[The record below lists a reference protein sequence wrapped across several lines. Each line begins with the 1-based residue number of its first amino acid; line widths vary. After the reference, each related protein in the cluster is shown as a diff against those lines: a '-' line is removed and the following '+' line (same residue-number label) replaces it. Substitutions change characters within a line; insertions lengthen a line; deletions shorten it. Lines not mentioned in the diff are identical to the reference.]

1 MKPLSKWWL
10 LLLLVP
16 LLVLF
21 SACTPTPNCAVN
33 YTVTKEEDTND
44 GVCSNLDCSLRE
56 AVLNANSCPGPH
68 TITLP
73 AGSYSL
79 TIPGI
84 DEDAS
89 ETGDL
94 DITKDLTII
103 GIGAPSINGNI
114 DRSFHIHSP
123 AMVTLDGIWLAN
135 GTAILG
141 GGLVNE
147 SELYLSSFTCNY
159 NSVEIPPGGMGDA
172 RGGCIFN
179 AGDLTIL
186 GGQFLANTAGY
197 GGAIYNYENSSLI
210 IENSDFTG
218 NEADHLGGAIWNG
231 LNADLDINGASF
243 RLNESDLHGGGIWN
257 HGNLEGVDLYFEENQ
272 AAGNGGG
279 VFAWTDS
286 FTTFTNTWLTLNTAD
301 LGGGLYNDNG
311 MVHFY
316 ESGLTANTA
325 TGGAGGGVY
334 NLGPAPPAGL
344 LMKNVTVSNNT
355 ATGGLG
361 GAGIYN
367 NSNFDLRF
375 ITVADNN
382 PEGIRIDGG
391 AEIKIRSSALSN
403 NVGGNCI
410 GIPPDSLDYNI
421 ENDGSCAFSGPHDLP
436 ATDPLLEPLAANGG
450 MAPSHALGVG
460 SPAIDTGVPDLCI
473 AYDQNGTTRPQGP
486 WCDRGA
492 HENIYTKGI
501 IRGWTYIDDNDNS
514 IRDPG
519 EGSVTGAL
527 LILKE
532 GPCPGVSD
540 IITVESESAG
550 FYEIFEIDPGDYCL
564 VPSPLQ
570 QSADPTSMDLTIMEG
585 SILEDINFRYML
597 RVPDTSASGLVWH
610 DLCAVPHDTPATPP
624 PGCVDLG
631 GGSLGAN
638 GIYDP
643 GVDRITKRHI
653 NKKLM
658 SPEELG
664 NGVYVLSQQEIE
676 ILNLTLVEQG
686 HAKPYF
692 KNSDIEQYYCN
703 HTPTKYV
710 LYLTRDMEIGNFPNL
725 YKHVDFYRK
734 VIDNRSRDRGE
745 MQAALK
751 MDKWWVIFAARN
763 EKIFLSEKIVCPQ
776 RSDKNT
782 FGYNDVS
789 WYGGTD
795 IYFITKRNP
804 DVNLKFILA
813 ILNSSLYYLWFYY
826 RGKRK
831 GNNLELLY
839 QPLSEVPIPNMDQKM
854 IEQITAKID
863 EILSLKG
870 LTASEERK
878 TRKVNLVREI
888 DQLIYGYFNL
898 SDEEISIIEESR
910 GR

>member
-10 LLLLVP
+10 LLLLVS
-16 LLVLF
+16 LLLLF

-73 AGSYSL
+73 AGSYTL

-84 DEDAS
+84 DEDAG

-103 GIGAPSINGNI
+103 GISAPSINGNI

-123 AMVTLDGIWLAN
+123 AMVTMDGIWLAN

-141 GGLVNE
+141 GGLINE
-147 SELYLSSFTCNY
+147 SELYLNSFTCNY

-197 GGAIYNYENSSLI
+197 GGAIYNYDNASLI
-210 IENSDFTG
+210 IENSAFTG

-231 LNADLDINGASF
+231 LNADLDIDGTSF
-243 RLNESDLHGGGIWN
+243 RLNESDLHGGGIWT
-257 HGNLEGVDLYFEENQ
+257 HGDLEGVDLYFEDNQ

-286 FTTFTNTWLTLNTAD
+286 FTTFTNTWFTLNTAD

-391 AEIKIRSSALSN
+391 AEIKIRSSALAN
-403 NVGGNCI
+403 NGGGNCA

-421 ENDGSCAFSGPHDLP
+421 ENDGSCAFSGTHDLP
-436 ATDPLLEPLAANGG
+436 ATNPLLEPLAANGG

-473 AYDQNGTTRPQGP
+473 PFDQNGTSRPQGA

-492 HENIYTKGI
+492 HENEAK
-501 IRGWTYIDDNDNS
+501 
-514 IRDPG
+514 
-519 EGSVTGAL
+519 
-527 LILKE
+527 
-532 GPCPGVSD
+532 
-540 IITVESESAG
+540 
-550 FYEIFEIDPGDYCL
+550 
-564 VPSPLQ
+564 
-570 QSADPTSMDLTIMEG
+570 
-585 SILEDINFRYML
+585 
-597 RVPDTSASGLVWH
+597 VPDASASGLVWH
-610 DLCAVPHDTPATPP
+610 DLCAVPYSPPSTPP

-638 GIYDP
+638 GTYDP
-643 GVDRITKRHI
+643 GEPGIAGLMVRMGTGPCPITLI
-653 NKKLM
+653 LTEAITN
-658 SPEELG
+658 P
-664 NGVYVLSQQEIE
+664 NGEYLFPVLFSGTYCIE
-676 ILNLTLVEQG
+676 IDALSPPNDTILIPGGWTYPVRGANPAE
-686 HAKPYF
+686 A
-692 KNSDIEQYYCN
+692 
-703 HTPTKYV
+703 
-710 LYLTRDMEIGNFPNL
+710 EIT
-725 YKHVDFYRK
+725 
-734 VIDNRSRDRGE
+734 VI
-745 MQAALK
+745 A
-751 MDKWWVIFAARN
+751 
-763 EKIFLSEKIVCPQ
+763 
-776 RSDKNT
+776 NT
-782 FGYNDVS
+782 HL
-789 WYGGTD
+789 
-795 IYFITKRNP
+795 P
-804 DVNLKFILA
+804 DVNFGWDYQFLPATVEPPGNFCVVNRNAFLRLGPSSMDYPTITGFLKGHIFEVLA
-813 ILNSSLYYLWFYY
+813 ISGPDRPGYYYGQDEALITGWIAKYLLDCEDLDEGSLEV
-826 RGKRK
+826 RK
-831 GNNLELLY
+831 A
-839 QPLSEVPIPNMDQKM
+839 PPTPTPIPCSRDLPEDQCIAAGGSM
-854 IEQITAKID
+854 STGTA
-863 EILSLKG
+863 
-870 LTASEERK
+870 TAPYC
-878 TRKVNLVREI
+878 I
-888 DQLIYGYFNL
+888 CP
-898 SDEEISIIEESR
+898 
-910 GR
+910 

>member
-10 LLLLVP
+10 LLLLVS
-16 LLVLF
+16 LLLLF

-84 DEDAS
+84 DEDAG

-94 DITKDLTII
+94 DITKNLTII

-147 SELYLSSFTCNY
+147 GELYLSSFTCNY

-197 GGAIYNYENSSLI
+197 GGAIYNYENASLI

-231 LNADLDINGASF
+231 LNADLDITGASF
-243 RLNESDLHGGGIWN
+243 RLNESDLHGGGIWT
-257 HGNLEGVDLYFEENQ
+257 HGDLEGVDLYFEDNQ

-286 FTTFTNTWLTLNTAD
+286 FTTFTNTWFTLNTAD

-344 LMKNVTVSNNT
+344 LMRNVTVSNNT

-375 ITVADNN
+375 ITVTDNN

-391 AEIKIRSSALSN
+391 AEIKIRSSALAN
-403 NVGGNCI
+403 
-410 GIPPDSLDYNI
+410 
-421 ENDGSCAFSGPHDLP
+421 SCAFSGPHDLP
-436 ATDPLLEPLAANGG
+436 ATDPLLEPLAAHGG

-473 AYDQNGTTRPQGP
+473 PYDQNGTTRPQGP

-532 GPCPGVSD
+532 GPCPGVGD
-540 IITVESESAG
+540 IITAESESAG
-550 FYEIFEIDPGDYCL
+550 FYEIYELDPGDYCL

-610 DLCAVPHDTPATPP
+610 DLCAVPNDTPATPP

-631 GGSLGAN
+631 GGSLGAD

-643 GVDRITKRHI
+643 GEPGISGLIVKVGTGPCPISLILTEVPTNTNGEYNLPFLFAGTYCITI
-653 NKKLM
+653 DPL
-658 SPEELG
+658 SPPNDTILIPGGWTYPVRGANPAEA
-664 NGVYVLSQQEIE
+664 EI
-676 ILNLTLVEQG
+676 T
-686 HAKPYF
+686 
-692 KNSDIEQYYCN
+692 
-703 HTPTKYV
+703 
-710 LYLTRDMEIGNFPNL
+710 
-725 YKHVDFYRK
+725 
-734 VIDNRSRDRGE
+734 VI
-745 MQAALK
+745 A
-751 MDKWWVIFAARN
+751 
-763 EKIFLSEKIVCPQ
+763 
-776 RSDKNT
+776 NT
-782 FGYNDVS
+782 HL
-789 WYGGTD
+789 
-795 IYFITKRNP
+795 P
-804 DVNLKFILA
+804 DVNFGWDYQFLPAAASPGRNFCVVNRNAFLRLGPSSMDYPTVTGFLKGHIFEVLA
-813 ILNSSLYYLWFYY
+813 ISGPDRPGYYYGQDEALITGWIAKYLLDCEDLDEGSLEV
-826 RGKRK
+826 RK
-831 GNNLELLY
+831 A
-839 QPLSEVPIPNMDQKM
+839 PPTPTPIPCSRDLPKDQCIAAGGSM
-854 IEQITAKID
+854 STGTTTAPYCICP
-863 EILSLKG
+863 
-870 LTASEERK
+870 
-878 TRKVNLVREI
+878 
-888 DQLIYGYFNL
+888 
-898 SDEEISIIEESR
+898 
-910 GR
+910 